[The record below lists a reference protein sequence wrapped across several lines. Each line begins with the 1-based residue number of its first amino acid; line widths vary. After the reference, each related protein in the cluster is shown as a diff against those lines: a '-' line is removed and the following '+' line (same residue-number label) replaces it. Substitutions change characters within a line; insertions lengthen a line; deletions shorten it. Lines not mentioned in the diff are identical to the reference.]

1 MFETI
6 IYFGQNLEA
15 KTFSS
20 HHLSAKNY
28 DKKLK
33 TRLITMR
40 SQPDCFEVVLLL
52 LLLFLL
58 LLRMM
63 LW

>member
-33 TRLITMR
+33 KNKLH
-40 SQPDCFEVVLLL
+40 QKFDPQN
-52 LLLFLL
+52 
-58 LLRMM
+58 
-63 LW
+63 